1 MRHVIKVARIG
12 GCWPCQQC
20 VTFPEEVMEII
31 HAVGG
36 RVPRTLSYEPAG
48 PKHPT
53 DKAKASRFTR
63 ILYKTQSPS
72 CVVCYVFNF

>member
-1 MRHVIKVARIG
+1 
-12 GCWPCQQC
+12 
-20 VTFPEEVMEII
+20 MEII

>member
-1 MRHVIKVARIG
+1 
-12 GCWPCQQC
+12 
-20 VTFPEEVMEII
+20 MEII

-53 DKAKASRFTR
+53 DKAKAPRFTR
-63 ILYKTQSPS
+63 ILYTTLLNLR
-72 CVVCYVFNF
+72 VCRLYFIYCNVIIRRIIFLLRGKIIKYVKLLK